1 MSTNSLSAD
10 DTARRINSDHAGPI
24 GEAAGMPDA
33 ESTPEDAIALCLS
46 GGGYRAMVF
55 HIGSLWRLCDAGVLS
70 RLSRVSC
77 VSGGSITG
85 AVLAL
90 AWPTLAAGAF
100 SKAAFVDHVVKP
112 LRRMAS
118 TDVDVESI
126 LVGMIL
132 PGVSVGDLVAREYRK
147 VLFGTKTLQDL
158 PDSPSFIFNAAN
170 VQSGALVRFSKPYI
184 WDWRVGKVPTP
195 HTELAV
201 AVGASSAFPPV
212 LSPVTLKFKPSDFEP
227 SSGAGLQRE
236 PFTTRM
242 VLTDGG
248 VYDNIGLETA
258 FKRCRTLLVSDAGGQ
273 MQALEDP
280 AENWAS
286 HSKRVLDMV
295 DNQVR
300 SLRKRQ
306 LLDAFTSTDPA
317 HRRAGAFWSV
327 RSDIDNYQL
336 ADALAA
342 PFDRAQELARIPTR
356 LDSMPDNLQERLINW
371 GYAITDAA
379 IRKHW
384 DPAIAKPSVLP
395 YPGEGI

>member
-1 MSTNSLSAD
+1 MTTGSSSAD
-10 DTARRINSDHAGPI
+10 DTARRINSAHAGLI
-24 GEAAGMPDA
+24 GEAAGDA
-33 ESTPEDAIALCLS
+33 DSQLEDAIALCLS

-55 HIGSLWRLCDAGVLS
+55 HIGTLWRLCDAGVLP

-85 AVLAL
+85 AVLGL
-90 AWPTLAAGAF
+90 AWPALSAAAF
-100 SKAAFVDHVVKP
+100 APSAFVDHVVRP

-118 TDVDVESI
+118 NDVDVESI

-132 PGVSVGDLVAREYRK
+132 PGVTVGDLVAREYRK

-158 PDSPSFIFNAAN
+158 PDSPRFIFNATN

-184 WDWRVGKVPTP
+184 WDWRVGKTP
-195 HTELAV
+195 SPRTELAV

-212 LSPVTLKFKPSDFEP
+212 LSPVTLKCSAADFAP
-227 SSGAGLQRE
+227 NSGSGLQRP
-236 PFTTRM
+236 PFTSRM

-248 VYDNIGLETA
+248 VYDNLGLETA

-273 MQALEDP
+273 MQADEDP

-306 LLDAFTSTDPA
+306 LLDAFNSKDA
-317 HRRAGAFWSV
+317 EHRRAGAFWSV

-336 ADALAA
+336 ADAFPA
-342 PFDRAQELARIPTR
+342 PFDRTQELARIPTR
-356 LDSMPDNLQERLINW
+356 LDAMPDKLQERLINW

-384 DPAIAKPSVLP
+384 DPAIAKPAALP
-395 YPGEGI
+395 YPASGI

>member
-1 MSTNSLSAD
+1 M
-10 DTARRINSDHAGPI
+10 RINSDHLGPI
-24 GEAAGMPDA
+24 GEAAGEADPKL
-33 ESTPEDAIALCLS
+33 EDAIALCLS
-46 GGGYRAMVF
+46 GGGYRAMIF
-55 HIGSLWRLCDAGVLS
+55 HVGTLWRLNDAGVLP

-90 AWPTLAAGAF
+90 AWPKLAASAF
-100 SKAAFVDHVVKP
+100 ARAEFIQHVVAP
-112 LRRMAS
+112 LRKMAA
-118 TDVDVESI
+118 TNVDVESI

-132 PGVSVGDLVAREYRK
+132 PGVTVGDLVAREYRK
-147 VLFGTKTLQDL
+147 VLFGNSTLQDL
-158 PDSPSFIFNAAN
+158 PDSPRFVFNATN
-170 VQSGALVRFSKPYI
+170 VQSGSLVRFSKPYI
-184 WDWRVGKVPTP
+184 WDWRVGNVPSP
-195 HTELAV
+195 RTELAV

-212 LSPVTLKFKPSDFEP
+212 LSPVTLKFQESDFEP
-227 SSGAGLQRE
+227 NSGSGLQRP

-248 VYDNIGLETA
+248 VYDNLGLETA

-273 MQALEDP
+273 MQADDDP

-286 HSKRVLDMV
+286 HSKRVLDLV

-306 LLDAFTSTDPA
+306 LLDAFTSGDA
-317 HRRAGAFWSV
+317 EHRRTGAFWSV
-327 RSDIDNYQL
+327 RSDIANYGL
-336 ADALAA
+336 ADAFPA
-342 PFDRAQELARIPTR
+342 PFDRTQELARTPTR
-356 LDSMPDNLQERLINW
+356 LDAMPDKLQERLINW

-384 DPAIAKPSVLP
+384 DPTIAKPADLP
-395 YPGEGI
+395 YPGCGF

>member
-1 MSTNSLSAD
+1 MTTGSSSAD
-10 DTARRINSDHAGPI
+10 DTSRRINSDHAGPI
-24 GEAAGMPDA
+24 GDAAGEAD
-33 ESTPEDAIALCLS
+33 SQLEDAIALCLS

-55 HIGSLWRLCDAGVLS
+55 HIGALWRLCDAGALS

-85 AVLAL
+85 AVLGL
-90 AWPTLAAGAF
+90 AWPALSAAAF
-100 SKAAFVDHVVKP
+100 APTAFVDHVVKP

-118 TDVDVESI
+118 NNVDVESI

-158 PDSPSFIFNAAN
+158 PESPRFIFNATN
-170 VQSGALVRFSKPYI
+170 VQSGSLVRFSKPYI
-184 WDWRVGKVPTP
+184 WDWRVGKVPSP
-195 HTELAV
+195 RTELAV

-212 LSPVTLKFKPSDFEP
+212 LSPVTLKFNAADFEP
-227 SSGAGLQRE
+227 KTGDGLQRP
-236 PFTTRM
+236 PFTSRM

-248 VYDNIGLETA
+248 VYDNLGLETA

-273 MQALEDP
+273 MQADEDP

-306 LLDAFTSTDPA
+306 LLDAFNSKDA
-317 HRRAGAFWSV
+317 EHRRAGAFWSV
-327 RSDIDNYQL
+327 RSDIGNYQL
-336 ADALAA
+336 ADAFPA
-342 PFDRAQELARIPTR
+342 PFDRTQELARIPTR
-356 LDSMPDNLQERLINW
+356 LDAMPDKLQERLINW
-371 GYAITDAA
+371 GYTITDAA

-384 DPAIAKPSVLP
+384 DPAIAKPAALP
-395 YPGEGI
+395 YPAAGI

>member
-1 MSTNSLSAD
+1 MSTIPSSAD
-10 DTARRINSDHAGPI
+10 AIARRINSDHAGMI
-24 GEAAGMPDA
+24 GEAAGAPD
-33 ESTPEDAIALCLS
+33 SRLEDAIALCLS

-55 HIGSLWRLCDAGVLS
+55 HIGTLWRLCDAGVLS

-85 AVLAL
+85 AVLGL
-90 AWPTLAAGAF
+90 AWPALVAAAF
-100 SKAAFVDHVVKP
+100 APTAFVDHVVRP

-118 TDVDVESI
+118 TNVDIESI
-126 LVGMIL
+126 LLGAIL
-132 PGVSVGDLVAREYRK
+132 PGVTVGDLVAREYRK

-158 PDSPSFIFNAAN
+158 PDSPRFIFNATN

-184 WDWRVGKVPTP
+184 WDWRVGKVPSP
-195 HTELAV
+195 RTELAV

-212 LSPVTLKFKPSDFEP
+212 LSPVTLKFNAADFAP
-227 SSGAGLQRE
+227 NSGSGLQRP
-236 PFTTRM
+236 PFTSRM

-248 VYDNIGLETA
+248 VYDNLGLETA

-273 MQALEDP
+273 MQADEDP

-306 LLDAFTSTDPA
+306 LLDAFKSKDA
-317 HRRAGAFWSV
+317 EHRRDGAFWSV
-327 RSDIDNYQL
+327 RSDITNYQI
-336 ADALAA
+336 ADAFPA
-342 PFDRAQELARIPTR
+342 PFDRTQELARIPTR
-356 LDSMPDNLQERLINW
+356 LDAMPDNLQERLINW

-384 DPAIAKPSVLP
+384 DPSIAKPAALP
-395 YPGEGI
+395 YPAAGI

>member
-1 MSTNSLSAD
+1 MTPDPSPAD
-10 DTARRINSDHAGPI
+10 DIARRINSEHAGLI
-24 GEAAGMPDA
+24 GDAAGEAD
-33 ESTPEDAIALCLS
+33 SQLEDAIALCLS

-55 HIGSLWRLCDAGVLS
+55 HIGTLWRLRDAGVLP

-85 AVLAL
+85 AVLGV
-90 AWPTLAAGAF
+90 AWPALSAAAF
-100 SKAAFVDHVVKP
+100 ASSAFVDQVVKP

-118 TDVDVESI
+118 NDVDVESI

-132 PGVSVGDLVAREYRK
+132 PGVTVGDLVAREYRTL
-147 VLFGTKTLQDL
+147 LFGTKTLQDL
-158 PDSPSFIFNAAN
+158 PDSPRFIFNATN
-170 VQSGALVRFSKPYI
+170 VQSGSLLRFSKPYI
-184 WDWRVGKVPTP
+184 WDWRVGKVPSP
-195 HTELAV
+195 RVELAV

-212 LSPVTLKFKPSDFEP
+212 LSPVTLKFNAADFAP
-227 SSGAGLQRE
+227 NSGSGLQRP
-236 PFTTRM
+236 PFTSRM

-248 VYDNIGLETA
+248 VYDNLGLETA

-273 MQALEDP
+273 MQADEDP

-306 LLDAFTSTDPA
+306 LLDALTSSDPA

-327 RSDIDNYQL
+327 RSDIANYQL
-336 ADALAA
+336 ADAFPA
-342 PFDRAQELARIPTR
+342 PFDRTQELARIPTR
-356 LDSMPDNLQERLINW
+356 LDAMPDTLQERLINW
-371 GYAITDAA
+371 GYVITDTA

-384 DPAIAKPSVLP
+384 DPAIAKPASLP
-395 YPGEGI
+395 YPAAGI